1 MEHPINPADYHALQV
16 ALETAQAEIATL
28 KAEIKA
34 VKQSY
39 TSLFEY
45 AGDSIF
51 IINFK
56 DYTILDINQSAARR
70 FGYERETL
78 IGLSLDAI
86 EVMPETNEADQ
97 VAWESTFS
105 GTQVYECHYRHQDG
119 HLIPVEVS
127 SRIVRIGEQELM
139 QNFVRNIGA
148 RKQME
153 AEREQLIADLDSFAH
168 TVAHDL
174 KNPLSTVFSYATLL
188 EDIWQ
193 ELSPEEAKD
202 HLHAVSTSAHRA
214 ISIVDELLLF
224 ASIRTQDQ
232 IEHAPLDMALI
243 VAEVQERL
251 MHMIE
256 YHEVEII
263 LPDQWPVAMS
273 YAPWVKEIWANYIS
287 NAIKYGGSPPIIE
300 LGGTLEANLMVRFW
314 VRDNGQGIPADQ
326 IARLFSEFDRLG
338 DMHIEGHGLGL
349 SIVKRIAE
357 KLGGGVAVESVVGEG
372 SVFSF
377 TLPAA
382 TGSI

>member
-1 MEHPINPADYHALQV
+1 MEQPINPADYHTLQV
-16 ALETAQAEIATL
+16 ALETAESEITVL

-34 VKQSY
+34 TKQSY
-39 TSLFEY
+39 TSLFDN

-51 IINFK
+51 IVNFQ
-56 DYTILDINQSAARR
+56 DYAILDINKSAARR
-70 FGYERETL
+70 LGYERKEL
-78 IGLSLDAI
+78 IGASLDTV
-86 EVMPETNEADQ
+86 EVMPETNEAEQ

-105 GTQVYECHYRHQDG
+105 GTQVYECHYRHKDG

-127 SRIVRIGEQELM
+127 SRIVRIGEQELI
-139 QNFVRNIGA
+139 QNFVRNITM

-188 EDIWQ
+188 EDIWRD
-193 ELSPEEAKD
+193 LSPEEAEE
-202 HLHAVSTSAHRA
+202 HLHAVATSAHRA
-214 ISIVDELLLF
+214 ISIIDELLLF

-232 IEHAPLDMALI
+232 IEQAPVDTSMI

-256 YHEVEII
+256 YHEAKII

-300 LGGTLEANLMVRFW
+300 LGGTPEANQMVRFW

-326 IARLFSEFDRLG
+326 IPHLFSEFDRLG
-338 DMHIEGHGLGL
+338 EIHIEGHGLGL
-349 SIVKRIAE
+349 SIVKRIVE
-357 KLGGGVAVESVVGEG
+357 KLGGKVAVESVVGKG

-377 TLPAA
+377 TLPAT
-382 TGSI
+382 TG